1 MNVMKKIMILAA
13 VLAATMISCDKY
25 EDGRPGKDVISQFD
39 RMYPEAFDVEWGR
52 EGTYWEVSFETG
64 ARPNGIEH
72 EAIYDADGNWI
83 QTKTEISIGSVPQFI
98 RDFLTADPV
107 YGSASLADNEA
118 DYIETPSGN
127 FYRFSIRLDGITVEV
142 DVNENGK
149 VSLAAYLRL

>member
-25 EDGRPGKDVISQFD
+25 EDGRPSKDVISQFD

-72 EAIYDADGNWI
+72 E
-83 QTKTEISIGSVPQFI
+83 SI
-98 RDFLTADPV
+98 
-107 YGSASLADNEA
+107 
-118 DYIETPSGN
+118 
-127 FYRFSIRLDGITVEV
+127 
-142 DVNENGK
+142 
-149 VSLAAYLRL
+149 

>member
-1 MNVMKKIMILAA
+1 MKKIMLLAA
-13 VLAATMISCDKY
+13 VLAAMMISCDKY
-25 EDGRPGKDVISQFD
+25 DDGRPQKDVRNEFNS
-39 RMYPEAFDVEWGR
+39 MYPDAFDVDWEW
-52 EGTYWEVSFETG
+52 EGAYWIVSFETG
-64 ARPNGIEH
+64 SRPDGIEH

-83 QTKTEISIGSVPQFI
+83 QTKTEISIGNVPQFI